1 MSYFD
6 IYKKRLNSTGNT
18 SQERI
23 QNSKEKEFSLFLNKS
38 IYKVECI
45 FDEKNFTGSLQPNK
59 QYENKCLCTLLTK
72 KTDLIPIGSIINI
85 QDKEKTSKWIILYV
99 DKYTK
104 DGYNRYKV
112 IEANRELTWTTD
124 KVDYSSY
131 VYLTGRMDKV
141 VEDMFKTVNGIDMYR
156 EPENTLNIIIPT
168 AAALKKDTYLE
179 IEDEAW
185 TVESVDKISVPGLS
199 YVSLKQTLKKGESVS
214 DMLPS
219 ESNSFWA

>member
-38 IYKVECI
+38 NYKVDCQYG
-45 FDEKNFTGSLQPNK
+45 EKTFLGSLQPNK
-59 QYENKCLCTLLTK
+59 QFESKCICTLLTK
-72 KTDLIPIGSIINI
+72 KVDIIPIGTILDII
-85 QDKEKTSKWIILYV
+85 DKDKISKWIILYM

-104 DGYNRYKV
+104 DGYNRHKV
-112 IEANRELTWTTD
+112 IEANREISW
-124 KVDYSSY
+124 KENQQIFSSY
-131 VYLTGRMDKV
+131 VHLAGQMDKV
-141 VEDMFKTVNGIDMYR
+141 VEDMFKLNAGIDMYR
-156 EPENTLNIIIPT
+156 EPDNVLKVIIPT

-185 TVESVDKISVPGLS
+185 IVEDIDKISVPGLS
-199 YVSLKQTLKKGESVS
+199 YVSLKQTLKKGESII
-214 DMLPS
+214 DIPPG